1 MVRFV
6 PSGAC
11 IFEKQGEETI
21 VPSSFHSMVVPPSM
35 VENTVVTTDAP
46 EF

>member
-21 VPSSFHSMVVPPSM
+21 MPSSFHSMVVPPSM
-35 VENTVVTTDAP
+35 VANTVVTTGVP